1 MPNYFAHRQF
11 GARVLAALPPA
22 LAAVLERERDA
33 FDLGLYGPDPL
44 FFYRPIL
51 HSEPFVLGTSMHH
64 QPVRPVAERLRRA
77 VEENRPFA
85 RGYSADFLCHFALDC
100 RCHAYI
106 NERSGHGVTHSGMES
121 ELDRAL
127 MLQAGIDPLHTTPLP
142 QPELPQAAYE
152 TIVQAAYPGVTP
164 AQYQKGFA
172 GFRRI
177 SRLLTR
183 ASGTRLRQVVNAVSR
198 IPLCSFFREAV
209 LTRSPN
215 PAYAADTAVLLDL
228 LEREVAPTAQAVAGF
243 FAAIAKG
250 TPLSSAWYDRD
261 FEGNSFPAQP
271 ASRAAGGPAL

>member
-1 MPNYFAHRQF
+1 M
-11 GARVLAALPPA
+11 
-22 LAAVLERERDA
+22 
-33 FDLGLYGPDPL
+33 GLYGPDPL

-51 HSEPFVLGTSMHH
+51 HSAPFVLGTSMHH
-64 QPVRPVAERLRRA
+64 KPVRPVAERLR
-77 VEENRPFA
+77 PG
-85 RGYSADFLCHFALDC
+85 RGGKPPLCPGLFRRLFVSLC
-100 RCHAYI
+100 PGLPLPRYI

-142 QPELPQAAYE
+142 GPSCPRRPMRPLFRCLSRRDPRS
-152 TIVQAAYPGVTP
+152 VS
-164 AQYQKGFA
+164 KGLCRV
-172 GFRRI
+172 RRI